1 MAGEWITFAL
11 PKGRL
16 LPLATGLLRDAGLLR
31 TEIDGNGRRL
41 IYGDEERGLRYL
53 ICRAAD
59 VPTFVEYGAAD
70 LGVAGKDVILEQGKD
85 ICELLDLGFGE
96 CRFVVA
102 VPASRLELFKDGLAG
117 YLARCGQ
124 LRVATKFPRVAEL
137 YLRSRGLPGEII
149 RLSGNIE
156 LAPLVGL
163 AEVIIDLVSTGRT
176 LRENNLVAVEDI
188 AVATARLVANRV
200 SYQIK
205 NDRLLALVEAVRK
218 TLERGVQE
226 C

>member
-1 MAGEWITFAL
+1 MSQDMITFAI

-16 LPLATGLLRDAGLLR
+16 LPLVTGLLRDAGLMDV
-31 TEIDGNGRRL
+31 EMEHGGRRL
-41 IYGDEERGLRYL
+41 MYIDEEKKLRYL

-59 VPTFVEYGAAD
+59 VPTFMEYGAAD

-96 CRFVVA
+96 CKFVVA
-102 VPASRLELFKDGLAG
+102 VPLARKELFRDGLSG

-124 LRVATKFPRVAEL
+124 LRVATKFPRVAES
-137 YLRSRGLPGEII
+137 YLRSQGLPGEII
-149 RLSGNIE
+149 KLSGNIE

-176 LRENNLVAVEDI
+176 LRENNLVAIDEI
-188 AVATARLVANRV
+188 ADATARLIANRV
-200 SYQIK
+200 SYRVKYERMVSFVERIK
-205 NDRLLALVEAVRK
+205 MQK
-218 TLERGVQE
+218 
-226 C
+226 